1 MASLLVSRTRTPI
14 AQLNPE
20 LPDQAERVVGGE
32 VTITWPY
39 NSVTKTTAFLLAESD
54 ILLRRAKGQVRV
66 ELHGPSAKEFSS
78 SGIGAGDVVL
88 FSLDGV
94 EWAKDESPGRVPGAR
109 LDWQLLF
116 DQRFTLEAKLSDSDE
131 ARLIDIDHPQSEP
144 EPAPAPVIEDPMLV
158 EPELPILQATPLVR
172 KISDFVSNEY
182 PSPAFMKR
190 ARLSYGSLFEGG
202 LDIFEEDGGVVGKG
216 RKRSRFGRNSGAW
229 RYSSKS
235 PSPAPETPGQDS
247 VEEDVVAETRLE
259 SSPKPQMT
267 DEGCQTTD
275 FEFTPSYPALAKPAI
290 ELVSGPF
297 VEPVSKENP
306 PSPRAVS
313 PAENGTVN
321 EGQRLSPEA
330 ADSMQAAASSLFAI
344 SKPINSGL
352 SMFGTKPTVEV
363 DKNVNIADQV
373 RFGFSHFPE
382 ATESPVVQQDQD
394 HVQPVVAEQR
404 SGSGPAKFTEM
415 ESYVDAAVDEMETVE
430 DHPMSPQ
437 PPAIEDLDRGRW
449 GFHTESSNYNSIEGG
464 HYDANALIDG
474 TMVGL
479 AEESRLHS
487 DSMQPE
493 MVPDGFHSYGTQG
506 MSPQIVDV
514 DDAGNGTAPS
524 SENDTRHAQRA
535 EAEGGD
541 REDGRD
547 FDEGGYEIEEGDYDQ
562 RKYNVPADDDE
573 GLSEEN
579 DELEQ
584 ETAERYG
591 EGDVFSEDEEQDYDE
606 NGYPEGEF
614 EEDGYGSEGYDESEI
629 EYEGEESYYRQSP
642 GAVVTAAPRNPVV
655 ISLLSDSEDED
666 EPPAPPPKKASPD
679 APAREEIAQDD
690 EAVTAED
697 ETMTGFQAA
706 EPGPA
711 MVKDD
716 EATYATEAHG
726 TNSSDNR
733 MQTDRDPVNVDNITH
748 ETSQSQESAVEFKE
762 TNGEPTNQSPTAN
775 NVEEAE
781 FEAEWD
787 KEDDGEGEEKED
799 QEGEGE
805 LEDFGESEEEGLG
818 EVEDIE
824 EVEVEEVEEVDVV
837 EVEEDEEEEL
847 ADEKE
852 EEDEE
857 EVLVGPSDEDE
868 LILLSDDSESELESQ
883 DEMDGE
889 GLETSATGGTA
900 SPDLGNDFT
909 LTDDEEETDKE
920 NMAPDAPEDDSEAA
934 EEIFAESKQVATAE
948 TDMEIIEVD
957 DSDEVDSD
965 AGQPV
970 GISEADSV
978 RTPMDVEEADA
989 DAAVDVDQVSMEVE
1003 QFSETAH
1010 IDSEMK
1016 EGFAQPDSDNESV
1029 MEIEP
1034 SDHEIVPLV
1043 SGDAAGDDAVMADMP
1058 SDGIVV
1064 ELHSALDG
1072 GESKD
1077 DYMPVSDTEL
1087 ARNEQ
1092 ETSDTSLKG
1101 DQPVGEELSK
1111 VSETITNDAAT
1122 EHPPMGPSTPPLT
1135 QPADV
1140 DNLDMDNQPHTP
1152 KAASAI
1158 ISNKNER
1165 PLPLMT
1171 PTQSFIA
1178 TETVSQVSVTQEHV
1192 GPDLSS
1198 QVTVTRTT
1206 HISTSFAE
1214 IEPGSSDLPAD
1225 DEDDVDLIEFS
1236 AVLTKETETVDVE
1249 ETHEETQETSLA
1261 NDMEEIP
1268 STPAQSPSPSEL
1280 AEHSAQPEEQTDS
1293 EGEDIEIDEHGEE
1306 ETSVVTENSFTSPV
1320 TRSQTKRSTQT
1331 PKPSKSASF
1340 EDDVIQTSPW
1350 SEDATRQLHEEMEA
1364 AHSRKSASPD
1374 ITISLARQSVAAKRS
1389 KKGDVGPPP
1398 PVRSSPYEL
1407 RARSNSVR
1415 GSLTPEVDEEDPS
1428 ISIARAAVASPSK
1441 QQTQEPETEA
1451 PTVDTAALKAELTK
1465 GLRKRP
1471 ECVSLRNMKNH
1482 VDKHPNIVGIVA
1494 STPTTPLRAKGGP
1507 REYMMAFDI
1516 TDPTIAPLH
1525 VVEVQLYRP
1534 HKESLPIV
1542 KIGDAILLRQFQIKS
1557 ISKKGFGLRS
1567 AAESA
1572 WAVYE
1577 EVLASDG
1584 SPLPDTDGEEMP
1596 PQIKG
1601 PPVEDYEEYSGYM
1614 TTLKAWYRSLDDTA
1628 HGKLERAVKKF
1639 EELGVGS
1646 SQSQK

>member
-78 SGIGAGDVVL
+78 SGIGAGDVIL
-88 FSLDGV
+88 FSLDGA
-94 EWAKDESPGRVPGAR
+94 EWAKDESPGRVPGGR

-116 DQRFTLEAKLSDSDE
+116 DQRFTLQAKLSDSDE
-131 ARLIDIDHPQSEP
+131 PRLIDIDHPQPKP

-158 EPELPILQATPLVR
+158 EPELPIPQATPLVR

-216 RKRSRFGRNSGAW
+216 RKRSRFGRDSGAW

-247 VEEDVVAETRLE
+247 VEDDAVAETGLE

-267 DEGCQTTD
+267 DEGRQTIE
-275 FEFTPSYPALAKPAI
+275 FELTPSYPALAEPAV
-290 ELVSGPF
+290 ELVGGPF
-297 VEPVSKENP
+297 VEPVSKESP
-306 PSPRAVS
+306 PSPPAVS

-321 EGQRLSPEA
+321 EVQRLSPEA
-330 ADSMQAAASSLFAI
+330 ADSMQAAASSLFAL
-344 SKPINSGL
+344 SKPINPGL
-352 SMFGTKPTVEV
+352 SMFGTTPTVEV
-363 DKNVNIADQV
+363 DRNVNIADQV

-382 ATESPVVQQDQD
+382 AIETPVVQQDQD

-404 SGSGPAKFTEM
+404 PGSGPAKSAEM

-430 DHPMSPQ
+430 DHPVSPQ

-449 GFHTESSNYNSIEGG
+449 ELHTESSNYNSIEGG

-506 MSPQIVDV
+506 ISPQIVDV

-524 SENDTRHAQRA
+524 SENDTRHARRA

-541 REDGRD
+541 REDGRE
-547 FDEGGYEIEEGDYDQ
+547 FDEGDHEIEEGDYDQ

-591 EGDVFSEDEEQDYDE
+591 EGDVFNEDEEQDYDE

-629 EYEGEESYYRQSP
+629 EYEDEESYYRQSP

-690 EAVTAED
+690 ETVAAED

-706 EPGPA
+706 EPAAA

-716 EATYATEAHG
+716 EATHATEAHD
-726 TNSSDNR
+726 TNSSDNQ
-733 MQTDRDPVNVDNITH
+733 MQTDRDPVNLDNITH
-748 ETSQSQESAVEFKE
+748 ETSQSQNSAVEFKE
-762 TNGEPTNQSPTAN
+762 TNGEPTTQSPTVN

-781 FEAEWD
+781 LEAEWD
-787 KEDDGEGEEKED
+787 KEDDGEGEE
-799 QEGEGE
+799 GEGQ
-805 LEDFGESEEEGLG
+805 DGEG
-818 EVEDIE
+818 EVEDVGENGEEEEVLGEAEEIE
-824 EVEVEEVEEVDVV
+824 EVEVEEVEE
-837 EVEEDEEEEL
+837 EELAEDEEEE
-847 ADEKE
+847 
-852 EEDEE
+852 
-857 EVLVGPSDEDE
+857 VVVGPSDEDE

-883 DEMDGE
+883 DEIDGE
-889 GLETSATGGTA
+889 GLETSANGGAA
-900 SPDLGNDFT
+900 SPDLGDDFT
-909 LTDDEEETDKE
+909 LTEDEEETDKE

-970 GISEADSV
+970 GTSEADSV
-978 RTPMDVEEADA
+978 RTPMDVEEAAA
-989 DAAVDVDQVSMEVE
+989 DAAVHVDEVAMEVE
-1003 QFSETAH
+1003 DFSETAH

-1016 EGFAQPDSDNESV
+1016 EGSAQPESDNESV

-1034 SDHEIVPLV
+1034 SDHETVPLV

-1058 SDGIVV
+1058 SDGMVV

-1077 DYMPVSDTEL
+1077 DYMEVSETEL

-1101 DQPVGEELSK
+1101 DLPVGEELSK
-1111 VSETITNDAAT
+1111 VSETITNDAAS

-1135 QPADV
+1135 QPADI
-1140 DNLDMDNQPHTP
+1140 DNLDMDNLPHTP
-1152 KAASAI
+1152 KTASAV
-1158 ISNKNER
+1158 ISIKNER

-1198 QVTVTRTT
+1198 QVTVTKTT
-1206 HISTSFAE
+1206 HISTSFAGTE
-1214 IEPGSSDLPAD
+1214 SGSSDLPAD

-1236 AVLTKETETVDVE
+1236 GILTKETETVEVE
-1249 ETHEETQETSLA
+1249 ETHEETQETSMA

-1280 AEHSAQPEEQTDS
+1280 AEHSVQPEEQSDS
-1293 EGEDIEIDEHGEE
+1293 EDEEIEIDEHVEE

-1331 PKPSKSASF
+1331 PKPSKSASL

-1364 AHSRKSASPD
+1364 ANSRKSSSPD

-1389 KKGDVGPPP
+1389 KKGDVDPPP
-1398 PVRSSPYEL
+1398 PVRSSPYVL

-1415 GSLTPEVDEEDPS
+1415 GSLTPEVDEEDPC

-1441 QQTQEPETEA
+1441 QQTQELETEA
-1451 PTVDTAALKAELTK
+1451 PTLDTAALKTELTK
-1465 GLRKRP
+1465 GLRKLP

-1482 VDKHPNIVGIVA
+1482 VDRHPNIVGIVA

-1542 KIGDAILLRQFQIKS
+1542 KIGDAVLLRQFQIKS
-1557 ISKKGFGLRS
+1557 INKKGFGLRS

-1601 PPVEDYEEYSGYM
+1601 PPVEDYQEYSGYM
-1614 TTLKAWYRSLDDTA
+1614 ITLKAWYRSLDDTA